1 MTLWLILAL
10 MTAAAILAVV
20 GPLFWHAGTLRSGSD
35 IEVYRD
41 QLSEIDRDRAAGLI
55 GKTEAEAARV
65 EISRRLLAA
74 ADAAA
79 VRSAAKAKPSK
90 WGRRAVAAA
99 ALVALPIGAMSL
111 YLVKGSPFLPAQ
123 PLAARVAT
131 LPAKRTIDILVAQL
145 ESDLERNPNDG
156 KRWEEIGR
164 LYIQI
169 ERFNDAVG
177 AWRNALR
184 ILGESAERQSDLGE
198 SVMAA
203 ANGIVTVDAQ
213 AAFERA
219 VALDPN
225 MMSARFFLGV
235 AAEQDGRRDEA
246 AKIWR
251 NMIAAAPA
259 GAPWLELVRGALARV
274 EGEIAKAAAGPSTED
289 MEAAAKL
296 TPGQQTDM
304 IRSMVNRL
312 AGRLKEN
319 SSDLDGWLKLVRAYT
334 MLGERDKA
342 NAAVSDARRALAH
355 DPDKLRRIDELVKGL
370 GLEG

>member
-1 MTLWLILAL
+1 
-10 MTAAAILAVV
+10 
-20 GPLFWHAGTLRSGSD
+20 
-35 IEVYRD
+35 
-41 QLSEIDRDRAAGLI
+41 
-55 GKTEAEAARV
+55 
-65 EISRRLLAA
+65 
-74 ADAAA
+74 
-79 VRSAAKAKPSK
+79 
-90 WGRRAVAAA
+90 
-99 ALVALPIGAMSL
+99 
-111 YLVKGSPFLPAQ
+111 
-123 PLAARVAT
+123 
-131 LPAKRTIDILVAQL
+131 
-145 ESDLERNPNDG
+145 
-156 KRWEEIGR
+156 
-164 LYIQI
+164 
-169 ERFNDAVG
+169 
-177 AWRNALR
+177 
-184 ILGESAERQSDLGE
+184 
-198 SVMAA
+198 MAA
-203 ANGIVTVDAQ
+203 ANGVVTADAQ

-235 AAEQDGRRDEA
+235 AAEQDGRREEA

>member
-10 MTAAAILAVV
+10 MTAAAIIAVL
-20 GPLFWHAGTLRSGSD
+20 GPLFWHAGTRRSGTD

-41 QLSEIDRDRAAGLI
+41 QLSEIDRDLATGLI

-65 EISRRLLAA
+65 EVSRRLIAA

-79 VRSAAKAKPSK
+79 ASVPKGKPPT
-90 WGRRAVAAA
+90 WGRRAVAVA
-99 ALVALPIGAMSL
+99 ALVALPIGAISL
-111 YLVKGSPFLPAQ
+111 YLVIGSPSLPGQ
-123 PLAARVAT
+123 PLVARAAIP
-131 LPAKRTIDILVAQL
+131 PAKRPIDILVAKM
-145 ESDLERNPNDG
+145 EADLERNPNNG

-164 LYIQI
+164 VYIQI
-169 ERFNDAVG
+169 ERFNDAVR

-184 ILGESAERQSDLGE
+184 ILGESAERQSDFGE
-198 SVMAA
+198 SIMAV
-203 ANGIVTVDAQ
+203 ANGVVTTDAQ

-235 AAEQDGRRDEA
+235 AAEQDGRREKA
-246 AKIWR
+246 AQIWR
-251 NMIAAAPA
+251 DMIAVAPA
-259 GAPWLELVRGALARV
+259 GAPWLGLVRESLARI
-274 EGEIAKAAAGPSTED
+274 EAELAKVTVGPSAD
-289 MEAAAKL
+289 DLEAAAKL
-296 TPGQQTDM
+296 TPDQQTDM

-319 SSDLDGWLKLVRAYT
+319 CSDLDSWLKLVRAYT

-342 NAAVSDARRALAH
+342 NAAASDARRALAH
-355 DPDKLRRIDELVKGL
+355 DPDKLRRIDDLVKGL

>member
-1 MTLWLILAL
+1 
-10 MTAAAILAVV
+10 
-20 GPLFWHAGTLRSGSD
+20 
-35 IEVYRD
+35 
-41 QLSEIDRDRAAGLI
+41 
-55 GKTEAEAARV
+55 
-65 EISRRLLAA
+65 
-74 ADAAA
+74 
-79 VRSAAKAKPSK
+79 
-90 WGRRAVAAA
+90 
-99 ALVALPIGAMSL
+99 MSL

-235 AAEQDGRRDEA
+235 AAEQDGRREEA

-274 EGEIAKAAAGPSTED
+274 EGEIAKAAAGPSPED
-289 MEAAAKL
+289 MEATAKL

-370 GLEG
+370 GH